1 MDLRQKLVSNAV
13 DGQKVLGPGGLYFQF
28 LAQFQH
34 VVVHGATARI
44 VVVAPCSI
52 QQFVPRYRPPGV
64 REKESESLE
73 FLSREHDLF
82 AG

>member
-1 MDLRQKLVSNAV
+1 MDLRQKLVSNTV
-13 DGQKVLGPGGLYFQF
+13 DGQKMLGVGGLDFQF
-28 LAQFQH
+28 LAQLQN
-34 VVVHGATARI
+34 VVVHGTAARI
-44 VVVAPCSI
+44 IVIAPCSI